1 MSLLGAPSLWAWPG
15 WTADDPASLL
25 RSEHCPDNSLAP
37 LPPLGPGDTYC
48 AQKMSGQ
55 TEPRLRQDILKA
67 KVARRGSEP
76 EWRSGKAVSARQDS
90 QSLGLRR
97 AGYPKC
103 SSESIRPT
111 LAPNGLRPS
120 LKCDAPRSSNKHL
133 GLILDL
139 TGSQAQALGPTPCRY
154 LSPYTYWSNLTHP
167 SPKLRSQIP

>member
-1 MSLLGAPSLWAWPG
+1 MPLSLWAWPG

-37 LPPLGPGDTYC
+37 LPCLGPGDTYR

-76 EWRSGKAVSARQDS
+76 EWRPENAVSARQDS
-90 QSLGLRR
+90 QSLGLRQ

-103 SSESIRPT
+103 SSESVCPT

-120 LKCDAPRSSNKHL
+120 LKWNTPRSSNKHL
-133 GLILDL
+133 GLILDP
-139 TGSQAQALGPTPCRY
+139 TESQAQALGLTPCRY
-154 LSPYTYWSNLTHP
+154 LSPCTHRSILTHCP
-167 SPKLRSQIP
+167 SPKFRSQIP